1 MALRRRPLS
10 PAQLLARGFLG
21 LITVG
26 TVLLALPIAAP
37 PGRALTLVQALFTA
51 TSAVCV
57 TGLIVVDT
65 PNDLSLF
72 GQLVVLMLIQ
82 LGGLGYM
89 TMTTLVAVAIGKRLT
104 IQERLALQEGLNVD
118 TLDGVLRFS
127 VTVLKLTLVL
137 ETLGAVALAA
147 RWWSL
152 HGPARALY
160 LGAFHAVSAFNN
172 AGFSLFSNS
181 LSDYRADPVVNLLIM
196 GLILSGGC
204 GYLVLSELLGLGHGA
219 RLSLHSRLVLC
230 LTAILVTGGTMAVFL
245 LERTNPASLGTL
257 SAGEAVLAAAF
268 QAVTPRTAGFNTL
281 DTGSLRPATLFI
293 VMVLMFVGAAPGGTA
308 GGIKVTTFGI
318 TMLALWAAVRGR
330 GDVVIFRRR
339 LSPDVIARAFFISL
353 IAFLA
358 VNLVAGILLVVEHR
372 DLLPTLFEAISAFG
386 TVGLSMGEGGAPV
399 SLVGHFSPAG
409 QLLTAILMF
418 AGRLGPLTLAIALA
432 RGPAAP
438 PLRYPEG
445 KVLIG

>member
-10 PAQLLARGFLG
+10 PAQLLARGFRG

-372 DLLPTLFEAISAFG
+372 DLLPTGSRR
-386 TVGLSMGEGGAPV
+386 TRVRNGGALDGGGWGAGE
-399 SLVGHFSPAG
+399 LVGHFSPAG
-409 QLLTAILMF
+409 QPLTAILMF

>member
-1 MALRRRPLS
+1 
-10 PAQLLARGFLG
+10 
-21 LITVG
+21 
-26 TVLLALPIAAP
+26 
-37 PGRALTLVQALFTA
+37 
-51 TSAVCV
+51 
-57 TGLIVVDT
+57 
-65 PNDLSLF
+65 
-72 GQLVVLMLIQ
+72 
-82 LGGLGYM
+82 
-89 TMTTLVAVAIGKRLT
+89 
-104 IQERLALQEGLNVD
+104 
-118 TLDGVLRFS
+118 
-127 VTVLKLTLVL
+127 
-137 ETLGAVALAA
+137 
-147 RWWSL
+147 
-152 HGPARALY
+152 
-160 LGAFHAVSAFNN
+160 
-172 AGFSLFSNS
+172 
-181 LSDYRADPVVNLLIM
+181 
-196 GLILSGGC
+196 
-204 GYLVLSELLGLGHGA
+204 
-219 RLSLHSRLVLC
+219 
-230 LTAILVTGGTMAVFL
+230 
-245 LERTNPASLGTL
+245 
-257 SAGEAVLAAAF
+257 
-268 QAVTPRTAGFNTL
+268 
-281 DTGSLRPATLFI
+281 
-293 VMVLMFVGAAPGGTA
+293 MVLMFVGAAPGGTA